1 MFPPGVL
8 CAHVLPLFDA
18 RHLSLPRIIA
28 FVHLHLMTSPSLS
41 FEDASASAVF
51 SDVLGVSMLNS
62 KFNDNKN
69 NVIDNKLANIA
80 NDNLFMLLNVAY

>member
-1 MFPPGVL
+1 
-8 CAHVLPLFDA
+8 
-18 RHLSLPRIIA
+18 
-28 FVHLHLMTSPSLS
+28 MTSPPLS
-41 FEDASASAVF
+41 FEDASASAVY

-80 NDNLFMLLNVAY
+80 NDNLFMLLNV